1 MPAAEMAETVLGA
14 HHPEAHMIGVRQA
27 PAAKRSADAQI
38 FIRAFEHFG
47 SEGQPCQDTAKVGAK
62 AYRASP
68 GKTRGGASRGQ
79 EKARFYRVFSG
90 NPCTETNGII
100 QSHSGSA
107 RSVEFL
113 EKRRAARAVTVA
125 AIKHLGHAPLLAEAL
140 VEALHTGRPPTPS
153 KRLPPKSHTLWW
165 APEPWLT
172 RAVPRDYRGRN
183 PFRRCSRP
191 DRRVGSGQPL
201 AWGDGPRM

>member
-1 MPAAEMAETVLGA
+1 
-14 HHPEAHMIGVRQA
+14 
-27 PAAKRSADAQI
+27 
-38 FIRAFEHFG
+38 
-47 SEGQPCQDTAKVGAK
+47 
-62 AYRASP
+62 
-68 GKTRGGASRGQ
+68 
-79 EKARFYRVFSG
+79 
-90 NPCTETNGII
+90 
-100 QSHSGSA
+100 
-107 RSVEFL
+107 VEFL

-183 PFRRCSRP
+183 PFRRWSRP

-201 AWGDGPRM
+201 AWDDGPRMARESPENRGFPPNSRQTKPPLLATGSRAPRL